1 MAIWERIKI
10 QRENG
15 EEVDAQAPVIISASR
30 STDIPAFYADW
41 FFNRLK
47 IGYSAWVNPFNG
59 VKNYVSYKNTRFI
72 VFWSKNPK
80 PLLKYI
86 DVLKKRKINCYIQF
100 SLNDYV
106 NEKLEDVPS
115 VDERIETFKE
125 LVDRLGKGHV
135 IWRFDP
141 LVLTN
146 EISIDTLLKRI
157 ERIGDAL
164 LGYTE
169 KLVFSFVDISIYKK
183 VQSNLDKGGI
193 HYIEW
198 TKDNMVLFARKLV
211 EMNKLKWNYELA
223 TCGELED
230 LEGVQ
235 HNHCVDDNLMI
246 RLAYK
251 DEVLMN
257 FLGVEIRKKETNSL
271 FDGDVSLPEGAIL
284 LPDNL
289 YAIKTKNNKDKGQR
303 KACGCMISK
312 DIGEYNTCIHG
323 CVYCY
328 ANSSKDIA
336 KKNYMRAK
344 ETGFK
349 AETITGK

>member
-1 MAIWERIKI
+1 MAIWEKIKI
-10 QRENG
+10 RRENG
-15 EEVDAQAPVIISASR
+15 EAVDAQVPVIISASR
-30 STDIPAFYADW
+30 STDVPAFYAEW
-41 FFNRLK
+41 FFYRLN

-59 VKNYVSYKNTRFI
+59 IKNYVSYKNTRFI

-86 DVLKKRKINCYIQF
+86 DVLKERKINCYIQF

-106 NEKLEDVPS
+106 EEKLEKVPS
-115 VDERIETFKE
+115 VEDRIQTFKE
-125 LVDRLGKGHV
+125 LVNRLGKGHV

-141 LVLTN
+141 LVLTDK
-146 EISIDTLLKRI
+146 ISIDTLLKRI
-157 ERIGDAL
+157 ERIGDEL

-183 VQSNLDKGGI
+183 VQSNLDKSGI

-198 TKDNMVLFARKLV
+198 TKDNMILFAKKLV

-257 FLGVEIRKKETNSL
+257 FLGVEIHKRDNNSL
-271 FDGDVSLPEGAIL
+271 FGDEMPLPEGAIL

-336 KKNYMRAK
+336 KKNYKRAK